1 MAANVVNSAIVE
13 AVIAKAE
20 QVKKDNKSSCVTSAH
35 FIMAILEI
43 KYMKEAPTCDDKEFT
58 DVFKEFILTE
68 GQLNTYYT
76 KLTEYLEKTKVF
88 SFTEAT
94 TFNAALDFATSAAM
108 RNKKTQIMLSDVVQQ
123 VFLNTN
129 SAAYKLKIEATQ
141 GKKSGAQASDNV
153 KSGIVTPDLKIEL
166 DDLFDDE
173 ATGNDTLPF
182 DSLFDEFEPEGIK
195 ETIGEIKEIQN
206 KLFQKVFGQDEAI
219 SSLISGY
226 FNAIIKSGGERKDKR
241 ALATFL
247 FAGAPGVGKTYLA
260 ECTAEALGRPFK
272 RFDMSSFHE
281 KEAGLAFA
289 GSNKVYKNGHPGVVT
304 DFVKH
309 NPSCVLLFDEIEK
322 AHINV
327 IHMFLQILD
336 AGILQDQFTEENV
349 SFANSIIIMTTN
361 AGRSLYENE
370 DQHQG
375 AISRKVVLNAL
386 ANEKNQYTDAPIFPT
401 AICSR
406 FASGNIVL
414 FNPLGALDLIHI
426 VERRMDEYC
435 ETFEKQ
441 QNIKIERDKY
451 IGAALMF
458 SEGGKADARSL
469 KGRADSFISSE
480 AYNWMKFAYEKDK
493 DKIDSLKTVNVKV
506 DIDGTDE
513 ESATLF
519 RKREKSNV
527 LLFSQRQ
534 GVFDDV
540 IGLNGCEFTLTDNE
554 EVAKD
559 IIAENNID
567 FVICDIIVDR
577 ADKTLN
583 VEDIHSSG
591 RKLFETFVRDGI
603 PFFVLCDHPQ
613 LMNSEERQAMLEQ
626 GAHGIFDS
634 HKTDVQQE
642 LDEIAR
648 LVYCEEMLGRLRR
661 ANKVLTFD
669 CNYEWSENGEV
680 GTISVANLRI
690 SPAIDAEDRDAVAP
704 IDVSTV
710 TFDQIIG
717 AEDAQAEL
725 KSFISYL
732 KDPRQYAK
740 FGVPAPKGVILFGPP
755 GTGKTML
762 AKALA
767 HESSASFIATQ
778 GNAFLKS
785 GLGKG
790 AESMHETFRKAR
802 KYAPCVLFIDEF
814 DAIAKDRMSGNDMA
828 SDVVNALL
836 NEMDGFSTNP
846 SKPVFVLAATNFD
859 AQYGQKSAL
868 DAAVLRR
875 FDRRI
880 FVDLPDRDDR
890 RKYITARLLK
900 SRQKLDEAVIEN
912 LSMRSIGM
920 SLAELA
926 SVIDFALRTMIMK
939 GETGLSEAMLDE
951 AFETYRFGEK
961 TEWKEE
967 TLKRVA
973 LHEAGHA
980 FINWHYGKKLGYI
993 TVTGRGNFGGYVQ
1006 TEENESPIL
1015 TVDDLERTICG
1026 YLAGRACETVFYGK
1040 RGGASTGAADDLNKA
1055 TRLAVKMVNE
1065 LGMVSQ
1071 HGLAVEHEK
1080 EIGNDTVEMCNKIL
1094 DEQMS
1099 VAVDLIKKNKA
1110 RVQKLADEL
1119 IRKNHLMG
1127 NAVDEI
1133 FKN

>member
-1 MAANVVNSAIVE
+1 MAVNVVNSSIVE
-13 AVIAKAE
+13 TVIAKA
-20 QVKKDNKSSCVTSAH
+20 QQIKNDHKCSCVTSVH

-43 KYMKEAPTCDDKEFT
+43 KYLKETPVCDDKEFNEA
-58 DVFKEFILTE
+58 FKEFILTE
-68 GQLNTYYT
+68 DQLNIYYT
-76 KLTEYLEKTKVF
+76 ILTEYLEKTKVF
-88 SFTEAT
+88 SFTEAA
-94 TFNAALDFATSAAM
+94 TFKTAFDFANSTAI
-108 RNKKTQIMLSDVVQQ
+108 RQKKTQLTLSDVVRQI
-123 VFLNTN
+123 FLNTN
-129 SAAYKLKIEATQ
+129 SAAYKMKIEATKERKVKAETS
-141 GKKSGAQASDNV
+141 GDAKSCV
-153 KSGIVTPDLKIEL
+153 VTPDLKVNL
-166 DDLFDDE
+166 DDLFEDE
-173 ATGNDTLPF
+173 DVDSTLPF
-182 DSLFDEFEPEGIK
+182 DSLFEEFEPEGIK
-195 ETIGEIKEIQN
+195 ETVSEIKDIQS

-219 SSLISGY
+219 ASLISGY
-226 FNAIIKSGGERKDKR
+226 FNAVIKSGGERKDKR

-272 RFDMSSFHE
+272 RFDMSGFHE

-386 ANEKNQYTDAPIFPT
+386 ANEKNQYTDAPVFPT

-414 FNPLGALDLIHI
+414 FNPLGALDLINI
-426 VERRMDEYC
+426 AELRMDEYC

-441 QNIKIERDKY
+441 QNIKIARDKH
-451 IGAALMF
+451 IGAALLF

-493 DKIDSLKTVNVKV
+493 DKIDLLKTVNIKV
-506 DIDGTDE
+506 DIDGADE

-519 RKREKSNV
+519 RKNEKSNV

-534 GVFDDV
+534 GVFDNV
-540 IGLNGCEFTLTDNE
+540 TGLDGYEFSLTDNE
-554 EVAKD
+554 ETAKD

-591 RKLFETFVRDGI
+591 RRLFETFVRDGI

-613 LMNSEERQAMLEQ
+613 LMNSEERQALLEQ

-634 HKTDVQQE
+634 HKADVQQE
-642 LDEIAR
+642 FDEIAR
-648 LVYCEEMLGRLRR
+648 LIYCEEMLGRLRR

-669 CNYEWSENGEV
+669 CNYEWSDSGEV
-680 GTISVANLRI
+680 GTISVVNLRI

-717 AEDAQAEL
+717 AEDAKAEL

-732 KDPRQYAK
+732 KDPRRYAK

-790 AESMHETFRKAR
+790 AESMHEIFRKAR

-814 DAIAKDRMSGNDMA
+814 DAIAKDRMMGNDMA

-890 RKYITARLLK
+890 KKYITERLSK

-912 LSMRSIGM
+912 FSMRSIGM
-920 SLAELA
+920 SLAELS

-939 GETGLSEAMLDE
+939 GETKLTENMLDE

-967 TLKRVA
+967 TLRRVA

-980 FINWHYGKKLGYI
+980 FINWYFGKRLGYI

-1071 HGLAVEHEK
+1071 HGLAVEYEQ

-1094 DEQMS
+1094 DEQMGI
-1099 VAVDLIKKNKA
+1099 AVDLIKKNKA